1 METNPF
7 NYLEFCIS
15 NNAALRATVNSGYN
29 LLMTIGVI
37 GLLLTFILI
46 GIKLMSSNP
55 GKRAEALDD
64 MKWKALIAIILFSI
78 PTVIGTIM
86 RVVASFA

>member
-7 NYLEFCIS
+7 NYLEFGIS

-78 PTVIGTIM
+78 PTLIGTIM